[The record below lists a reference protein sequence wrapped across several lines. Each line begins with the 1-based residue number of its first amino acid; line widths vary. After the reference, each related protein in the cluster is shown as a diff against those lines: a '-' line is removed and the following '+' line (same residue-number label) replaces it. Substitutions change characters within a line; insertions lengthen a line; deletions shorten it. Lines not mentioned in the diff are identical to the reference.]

1 MKRVGAGFL
10 RTLKSDTYPYQPEL
24 SRHAV
29 VVALLSCV
37 FFICFD
43 IRHTLITDDNSIV
56 MWSVHIFLFGSFF
69 IFLQPW
75 VQFFSQPLIGKPS
88 YSNFNKWYVS
98 WLLVAAVYHLPS
110 SQSMGVYMRMN
121 LSLFLTTFASSI
133 LCLLFFHT
141 IFDGLRYFF
150 SREARKWPDMWT
162 ILQLSI
168 VSPGDA
174 FGIISCIYTNPRTT
188 LLSYNYFTCT

>member
-1 MKRVGAGFL
+1 MLNQVIIKEHELSSARLGESNLMEALKKMKRVGAGFL

-43 IRHTLITDDNSIV
+43 IMHTLTYDNSIV
-56 MWSVHIFLFGSFF
+56 MWSVHICLFGSFF

-88 YSNFNKWYVS
+88 YSNFNKW
-98 WLLVAAVYHLPS
+98 
-110 SQSMGVYMRMN
+110 
-121 LSLFLTTFASSI
+121 
-133 LCLLFFHT
+133 
-141 IFDGLRYFF
+141 
-150 SREARKWPDMWT
+150 
-162 ILQLSI
+162 
-168 VSPGDA
+168 
-174 FGIISCIYTNPRTT
+174 
-188 LLSYNYFTCT
+188 